1 MADRFTAGLVMV
13 CEGKWEA
20 RIDLGMSNWLT
31 AGKVPREDW
40 DRSIDQRR
48 ESSRVLLEILSR
60 QL

>member
-1 MADRFTAGLVMV
+1 MV

-20 RIDLGMSNWLT
+20 RRDLGMSNCLI

-40 DRSIDQRR
+40 DRSIDQGR